1 MPDMQA
7 SMGSP
12 QSELPTKKGP
22 AMTTTVPKE
31 TPESLTAWAERADE
45 AGRLRA
51 WAEREAL
58 TLTDEQWRACLNGWP
73 HELHGGDDE
82 TVTAAKLAKG
92 DALLAVLDRIAGEL
106 TPRRLAYL
114 QSAKECDSLYSYK
127 FRGKVRTE
135 MVAAGLVYRLP
146 PPGASCYAPT
156 PLGRAVLARTEG
168 RR

>member
-1 MPDMQA
+1 
-7 SMGSP
+7 
-12 QSELPTKKGP
+12 
-22 AMTTTVPKE
+22 MTTTVPKE
-31 TPESLTAWAERADE
+31 IPESLTAWAERT
-45 AGRLRA
+45 
-51 WAEREAL
+51 AL
-58 TLTDEQWRACLNGWP
+58 TLTDADWRYEVPKCARPGLSPWP
-73 HELHGGDDE
+73 LDGRW
-82 TVTAAKLAKG
+82 TPAQAR
-92 DALLAVLDRIAGEL
+92 ALLAVLDRIAGEL

>member
-1 MPDMQA
+1 MN
-7 SMGSP
+7 
-12 QSELPTKKGP
+12 E
-22 AMTTTVPKE
+22 E
-31 TPESLTAWAERADE
+31 TMEAWAERT
-45 AGRLRA
+45 
-51 WAEREAL
+51 AL
-58 TLTDEQWRACLNGWP
+58 TLTDNEWASLWSGEAIWEEDAC
-73 HELHGGDDE
+73 E
-82 TVTAAKLAKG
+82 
-92 DALLAVLDRIAGEL
+92 ALLAVLDRIAGEL

-114 QSAKECDSLYSYK
+114 RSAKECDSLYSYK

>member
-1 MPDMQA
+1 
-7 SMGSP
+7 
-12 QSELPTKKGP
+12 
-22 AMTTTVPKE
+22 MTPTVPKE
-31 TPESLTAWAERADE
+31 TPRHDYGDDSECKRCGAYGPLDDAQPCERETLQAWAERT
-45 AGRLRA
+45 
-51 WAEREAL
+51 AL
-58 TLTDEQWRACLNGWP
+58 TL
-73 HELHGGDDE
+73 DE
-82 TVTAAKLAKG
+82 TTLRGIVSNTDWDERTLSWPQV
-92 DALLAVLDRIAGEL
+92 DAIKRVLDRIAGEL